1 MTSLTQAQPTAT
13 VSTPKWQTSA
23 YWTNI
28 VALLATLIPAV
39 DEWLKANPT
48 EFVSALAGLN
58 IFVQFISSGKWFL
71 KDSKSS
77 LLSSENETTGSGNSD
92 PAPTPVVQAVSTGS
106 TVKLSL
112 LGLLGVVS
120 LAVAPFGLSACGHAV
135 TYDADRGIVISKD
148 GYTVTVTQPAKISYS
163 KK

>member
-1 MTSLTQAQPTAT
+1 M
-13 VSTPKWQTSA
+13 
-23 YWTNI
+23 

-39 DEWLKANPT
+39 DDWLKANPT

-106 TVKLSL
+106 VVKMSL
-112 LGLLGVVS
+112 LGLLGVV
-120 LAVAPFGLSACGHAV
+120 GLGVSVFALSSCGHEV
-135 TYDADRGIVISKD
+135 SYDQEHGLLISKD
-148 GYTVTVTQPAKISYS
+148 GYTVTVTPPERPVKISYS